1 MSFLILF
8 VANLIVLLAWTIH
21 APLEWLRHPKDAK
34 DKFGR
39 SVDSFGTC
47 TSESA
52 LPFVIVVLVLNLGI
66 LCLANWWAYQA
77 RNIETEY
84 RGSRY
89 IAISMASVLQAWCMG
104 IPILIVVWDN
114 PQAKFFVSAGIVF
127 VTSLAVLAL
136 IFLPKVFAIRE
147 DRMRAA
153 AEDKRLAF
161 LTFAERKKQD
171 SGYDSED
178 NKASKKVDP
187 DVDAAEESA
196 RENPNIPPPLLS
208 TDVAES
214 DGDDSTPEIRDDV
227 DKQRS
232 TKVGFDDGVEPSKEA
247 DKPPTQPP
255 AGRSRRT
262 SRLSLPGL
270 GLLGVSDSAIKADGD
285 GPAAKRR
292 SLVNFNTVAMRSSDV
307 DASLGGIKVLHN
319 PRVRKMDS
327 YAF

>member
-1 MSFLILF
+1 M
-8 VANLIVLLAWTIH
+8 
-21 APLEWLRHPKDAK
+21 

-47 TSESA
+47 TSDSS

-84 RGSRY
+84 HESRY

-136 IFLPKVFAIRE
+136 IFLPKVFAIRD

-171 SGYDSED
+171 SGYDSD
-178 NKASKKVDP
+178 NNKETKIADSHADTA
-187 DVDAAEESA
+187 DESA
-196 RENPNIPPPLLS
+196 RAKQDSRRHIS
-208 TDVAES
+208 TDLAGSEVEK
-214 DGDDSTPEIRDDV
+214 STSE
-227 DKQRS
+227 
-232 TKVGFDDGVEPSKEA
+232 GGNDGVKQSPQLEKDGHIGSSKEEQ
-247 DKPPTQPP
+247 KPTTQP
-255 AGRSRRT
+255 ARSRRA
-262 SRLSLPGL
+262 SRLSLPSFGL
-270 GLLGVSDSAIKADGD
+270 GTLLEPSTKTDGD
-285 GPAAKRR
+285 APTKRR
-292 SLVNFNTVAMRSSDV
+292 SLVSFSSVAMRSADV

-319 PRVRKMDS
+319 PRVR
-327 YAF
+327 